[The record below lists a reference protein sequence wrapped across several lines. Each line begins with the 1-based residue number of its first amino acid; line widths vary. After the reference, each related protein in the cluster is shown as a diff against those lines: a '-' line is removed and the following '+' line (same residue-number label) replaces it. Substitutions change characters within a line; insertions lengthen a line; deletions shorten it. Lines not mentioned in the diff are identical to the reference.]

1 MTFSVR
7 KINMVKNIVHAWPQL
22 SIVKILFTHVKI
34 IEKLLIV
41 IVKCTKSNYL
51 LKNSYG

>member
-1 MTFSVR
+1 MAFSVR
-7 KINMVKNIVHAWPQL
+7 KINMVKNIVHAWLLLP
-22 SIVKILFTHVKI
+22 IMKILFTHVKI
-34 IEKLLIV
+34 IEKLAIV